1 MAISKGICIH
11 IIILYDY
18 PKPEKQFLSKDD
30 NYEMFRVYSK
40 IDTV

>member
-11 IIILYDY
+11 IIIFQDY
-18 PKPEKQFLSKDD
+18 PKPGKQFLSKDD
-30 NYEMFRVYSK
+30 NYEMFRAYSK